1 MEEHEMTKNTQ
12 IGLIGAGRFGRLIL
26 SCLRDLG
33 DVELV
38 AVCNRTLSKA
48 EKVAEDYGIQKV
60 FSDYHEM
67 LDKVP
72 MDACFVVTDEASHAA
87 ITLASLDHGCHVFVE
102 KPLATTLA
110 DGIQMRDS
118 AREKKLQLH
127 VGYILRFAPDN
138 AYLKA
143 EIDRGAFGRIGSI
156 RVKRNCSR
164 QWFHD
169 FGKRIN
175 LVYET
180 GCHDIDLI
188 VFLTG
193 KKGKKVYATAR
204 HMLGYDNPDLIM
216 AMIELEDNTP
226 CFLETSWLAPDC
238 APANLAG
245 PLELAG
251 VIDSELEIVAEK
263 QTARARL
270 LDSSLQIWSDRLVRV
285 PDLSLWPE
293 VHGRVMGA
301 LQSEVAHFVECIRD
315 EKESM
320 VQSADQAVEV
330 MRIADAVALSMKEG
344 REIRL
349 STDSLFVSK

>member
-1 MEEHEMTKNTQ
+1 MAKNIQ
-12 IGLIGAGRFGRLIL
+12 IGLIGTGRFGRLIL
-26 SCLRDLG
+26 SCLHDLAN
-33 DVELV
+33 VQVV

-48 EKVAEDYGIQKV
+48 EKAAKDFEIPNVFNDYR
-60 FSDYHEM
+60 EM
-67 LDKVP
+67 LDHVQ
-72 MDACFVVTDEASHAA
+72 MDACFVVTDEVTHAA

-102 KPLATTLA
+102 KPLATTLE
-110 DGIQMRDS
+110 DGIRMRDS
-118 AREKKLQLH
+118 AKEKKLQLH

-180 GCHDIDLI
+180 GCHDIDLM

-193 KKGKKVYATAR
+193 QKGKKVYATAR

-216 AMIELEDNTP
+216 AMIELEDNTV

-270 LDSSLQIWSDRLVRV
+270 LDSSLQLWNDRLIRV

-301 LQSEVAHFVECIRD
+301 LQSEVAHFVECVSD
-315 EKESM
+315 KKESQ

-330 MRIADAVALSMKEG
+330 MRIADAITLSIKEG
-344 REIRL
+344 REIL
-349 STDSLFVSK
+349 LNQDSPIDISGRSI

>member
-1 MEEHEMTKNTQ
+1 MIKNTK
-12 IGLIGAGRFGRLIL
+12 IGLVGAGRFGRLIL
-26 SCLRDLG
+26 SILHDLA
-33 DVELV
+33 DVQLV
-38 AVCNRTLSKA
+38 AVCNRTVSKA
-48 EKVAEDYGIQKV
+48 EKVAQDFGIPHV
-60 FSDYHEM
+60 FSDYQEM
-67 LDKVP
+67 LDQVP
-72 MDACFVVTDEASHAA
+72 MDACFVTTDEATHTA
-87 ITLASLDHGCHVFVE
+87 ITLAALNKGCHVFVE

-110 DGIQMRDS
+110 DGIRMRDKS
-118 AREKKLQLH
+118 REKKLQLH
-127 VGYILRFAPDN
+127 VGYILRFTPDN

-143 EIDRGAFGRIGSI
+143 EIERGAFGRIGSI

-180 GCHDIDLI
+180 GCHDIDL
-188 VFLTG
+188 VVYLTG
-193 KKGKKVYATAR
+193 QKGKKVYATAR

-216 AMIELEDNTP
+216 AMIELEDNTV

-263 QTARARL
+263 QTARARI
-270 LDSSLQIWSDRLVRV
+270 LDSSLQIWSDKLVRV

-293 VHGRVMGA
+293 VHGRVAGA
-301 LQSEVAHFVECIRD
+301 LQAEVAHFVDCVRD
-315 EKESM
+315 NKEST

-330 MRIADAVALSMKEG
+330 MRIADAIALSMKEG
-344 REIRL
+344 REIKI
-349 STDSLFVSK
+349 SQD

>member
-1 MEEHEMTKNTQ
+1 MARDIQ

-26 SCLRDLG
+26 ACLQDIAN
-33 DVELV
+33 VEIV

-48 EKVAEDYGIQKV
+48 EKAATDFGIPQV

-67 LDKVP
+67 LDRVR
-72 MDACFVVTDEASHAA
+72 MDACFVVTDEATHAA
-87 ITLASLDHGCHVFVE
+87 MTLASLEHGCHVFVE
-102 KPLATTLA
+102 KPLATALI
-110 DGIQMRDS
+110 DGIRMRDS
-118 AREKKLQLH
+118 AKEKNLQLH

-143 EIDRGAFGRIGSI
+143 EIDRGAFGRVGSI

-193 KKGKKVYATAR
+193 QRGKKVYAIAR

-216 AMIELEDNTP
+216 AMIELEDNTI

-301 LQSEVAHFVECIRD
+301 LQSEVAHFIECVSD
-315 EKESM
+315 KKVSQ

-330 MRIADAVALSMKEG
+330 MRIADAIALSMKEG
-344 REIRL
+344 REIIL
-349 STDSLFVSK
+349 S

>member
-1 MEEHEMTKNTQ
+1 MTRNIQ
-12 IGLIGAGRFGRLIL
+12 IGLIGTGRFGRLIL
-26 SCLRDLG
+26 ACLRDLATV
-33 DVELV
+33 DIV
-38 AVCNRTLSKA
+38 AVCNRTISKA
-48 EKVAEDYGIQKV
+48 EKAANDFGIPHV
-60 FSDYHEM
+60 FSNYQEM
-67 LDKVP
+67 LDQVR
-72 MDACFVVTDEASHAA
+72 MDACFVVTDEATHAA
-87 ITLASLDHGCHVFVE
+87 MTLASLEHGCHVFVE
-102 KPLATTLA
+102 KPLATTLI
-110 DGIQMRDS
+110 DGIHMRDS
-118 AREKKLQLH
+118 AREKNLQLH

-143 EIDRGAFGRIGSI
+143 EIDRGAFGRLGSI

-193 KKGKKVYATAR
+193 QRGKKVYAIAR

-216 AMIELEDNTP
+216 AMIELEDNTV

-301 LQSEVAHFVECIRD
+301 LQSEVAHFIECVSD
-315 EKESM
+315 KKESQ

-330 MRIADAVALSMKEG
+330 MRIADAIALSMKEG
-344 REIRL
+344 REIIL
-349 STDSLFVSK
+349 S

>member
-1 MEEHEMTKNTQ
+1 MASVTR
-12 IGLIGAGRFGRLIL
+12 IGLVGAGRFGRLIL

-33 DVELV
+33 DVQLV
-38 AVCNRTLSKA
+38 GVCNRTLSKA
-48 EKVAEDYGIQKV
+48 EKAAKDYGIPRA
-60 FSDYHEM
+60 FSDYQEM
-67 LDKVP
+67 LDQTP
-72 MDACFVVTDEASHAA
+72 MDACFVVTDEATHAT
-87 ITLASLDHGCHVFVE
+87 ITLAALERGCHVFVE
-102 KPLATTLA
+102 KPLATTTG
-110 DGIQMRDS
+110 DGIRMRDKAS
-118 AREKKLQLH
+118 EKHLQLH
-127 VGYILRFAPDN
+127 VGYILRFSPDN

-188 VFLTG
+188 VYLTG
-193 KKGKKVYATAR
+193 QKGKRAYAMSR
-204 HMLGYDNPDLIM
+204 SLLGYENPDMIM
-216 AMIELEDNTP
+216 AMIELENGTI
-226 CFLETSWLAPDC
+226 CFLETSWLAPDR

-251 VIDSELEIVAEK
+251 VIDSELEIVAEN
-263 QTARARL
+263 QTARSRL
-270 LDSSLQIWSDRLVRV
+270 LDSSLQLWGDRMVRV

-293 VHGRVMGA
+293 VYGRVMGA
-301 LQSEVAHFVECIRD
+301 LQAEVAHFVQCVRD
-315 EKESM
+315 GTQSR

-330 MRIADAVALSMKEG
+330 MRIADAVAQSMREG
-344 REIRL
+344 REVRL
-349 STDSLFVSK
+349 A

>member
-1 MEEHEMTKNTQ
+1 MPNTTV
-12 IGLIGAGRFGRLIL
+12 GLVGTGRFGRLIL

-33 DVELV
+33 EVDVV

-48 EKVAEDYGIQKV
+48 EKTAEDYKVPRV
-60 FSDYHEM
+60 FSDYREM
-67 LDKVP
+67 LDQVP
-72 MDACFVVTDEASHAA
+72 MDACFVVSTEATHAE
-87 ITLASLDHGCHVFVE
+87 ITLAALDHGCHVFVE
-102 KPLATTLA
+102 KPLATTTA
-110 DGIQMRDS
+110 DGIRMRDK
-118 AREKKLQLH
+118 AKALKLQMH
-127 VGYILRFAPDN
+127 VGYILRFTTDN

-143 EIDRGAFGRIGSI
+143 EMDRGAFGKIASF

-180 GCHDIDLI
+180 GCHDLDLI

-193 KKGKKVYATAR
+193 QKGRKVYATSR

-216 AMIELEDNTP
+216 AMIELEDGTP
-226 CFLETSWLAPDC
+226 CFMETSWLAPDL

-245 PLELAG
+245 PLELGG
-251 VIDSELEIVAEK
+251 VIDSELEIIGEK

-270 LDSSLQIWSDRLVRV
+270 LDSSLQLWSDRMVRV

-293 VHGRVMGA
+293 VHGRVVGA
-301 LQSEVAHFVECIRD
+301 LQAEIAHFVDCVRTD
-315 EKESM
+315 RESA

-330 MRIADAVALSMKEG
+330 MRIADAIAQSMQENREVILS
-344 REIRL
+344 
-349 STDSLFVSK
+349 